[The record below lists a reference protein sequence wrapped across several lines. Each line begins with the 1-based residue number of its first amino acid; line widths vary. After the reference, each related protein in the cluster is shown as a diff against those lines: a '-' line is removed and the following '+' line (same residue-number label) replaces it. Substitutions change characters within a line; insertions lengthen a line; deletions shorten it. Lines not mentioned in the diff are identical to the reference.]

1 MVYHHSREK
10 EDGRCWNTCVGWRT
24 CTACYWIADVS
35 RRSSS
40 REKMK
45 KGDNNKSS
53 ARLLDTAR
61 FNS

>member
-35 RRSSS
+35 RQEEQQQGED
-40 REKMK
+40 EK
-45 KGDNNKSS
+45 G
-53 ARLLDTAR
+53 RQ
-61 FNS
+61 